1 MCRLF
6 GFRSVIPSQVH
17 TSLLQAE
24 NALGAQSNAH
34 PDGWGVAYYVDGSP
48 HVTKS
53 PTHAL
58 GDQLFHR
65 LSGLV
70 SSETVLAHVRKATQ
84 GSKGLL
90 NCHPFQFGRWV
101 FAHNGDIPG
110 FSEGLGPLLRE
121 LIAPRLRRFVLG
133 DTDSETIF
141 FIFLSLL
148 ERARPL
154 SQKPELND
162 VIDAVQATLERV
174 RSVCQGQVQDRPVLL
189 TFIVTDGDV
198 MVATQGGKELAFS
211 TYKRRCPDRDRCP
224 SLSSVCEA
232 PTPNGQV
239 NHLII
244 SSERLQGSNV
254 WEELAPGD
262 ILAVDGRMRAVRAS
276 FGRCSVEP
284 LVGAPFAP
292 GAPGAPNASNPRSLS
307 ILGPEEPAG

>member
-17 TSLLQAE
+17 ASLVDAE

-84 GSKGLL
+84 GSKSLL

-110 FSEGLGPLLRE
+110 FADGLAPMLRE
-121 LIAPRLRRFVLG
+121 EIAPRLRRFVLG

-141 FIFLSLL
+141 FIFLTLL
-148 ERARPL
+148 QNQTPSSQRPDL
-154 SQKPELND
+154 AT
-162 VIDAVQATLERV
+162 VVGAVQATLERV
-174 RSVCQGQVQDRPVLL
+174 RSICQRHTSDAAVLL

-198 MVATQGGKELAFS
+198 MVATQGGKELSFS
-211 TYKRRCPDRDRCP
+211 TYKRRCPDRATCP
-224 SLSSVCEA
+224 SLSTACEA
-232 PTPNGQV
+232 PASDGRV
-239 NHLII
+239 NHLIV

-262 ILAVDGRMRAVRAS
+262 ILAVDARMRAVRTS
-276 FGRCSVEP
+276 VGRRGLVP
-284 LVGAPFAP
+284 LGAAP
-292 GAPGAPNASNPRSLS
+292 GALVTLTAPASGA
-307 ILGPEEPAG
+307 

>member
-6 GFRSVIPSQVH
+6 GFRSVIPSRVH
-17 TSLLQAE
+17 GSLLAAE

-84 GSKGLL
+84 GSNTVL

-110 FSEGLGPLLRE
+110 FSEGLM
-121 LIAPRLRRFVLG
+121 PRLRDAISPRLRPFVLG

-141 FIFLSLL
+141 FIFLTAL
-148 ERARPL
+148 ERSGGGCKRR
-154 SQKPELND
+154 ELPD
-162 VIDAVQATLERV
+162 VIAAVQSTLETV
-174 RSVCQGQVQDRPVLL
+174 RGLCEGFVPDRAVLL
-189 TFIVTDGDV
+189 TFIVTDGDA
-198 MVATQGGKELAFS
+198 MVATHGGKELSFS
-211 TYKRRCPDRDRCP
+211 SYKRRCPDRDRCP
-224 SLSSVCEA
+224 SLSAVCEA
-232 PTPNGQV
+232 PSPDGRV
-239 NHLII
+239 NHLIV
-244 SSERLQGSNV
+244 SSEHLQGANV
-254 WEELAPGD
+254 WQELAAGD
-262 ILAVDGRMRAVRAS
+262 ILGVDARMRVVRTRLGQAL
-276 FGRCSVEP
+276 P
-284 LVGAPFAP
+284 LPVVA
-292 GAPGAPNASNPRSLS
+292 
-307 ILGPEEPAG
+307 

>member
-6 GFRSVIPSQVH
+6 GFRSVIPSRVH
-17 TSLLQAE
+17 ASLLAAE

-84 GSKGLL
+84 GSNTVL

-110 FSEGLGPLLRE
+110 FSEGLM
-121 LIAPRLRRFVLG
+121 PRLREAISPRLRPFVLG

-141 FIFLSLL
+141 FIFLSAL
-148 ERARPL
+148 ERSGGAARREL
-154 SQKPELND
+154 PE
-162 VIDAVQATLERV
+162 VISAVQSTLETV
-174 RSVCQGQVQDRPVLL
+174 RSLCQGHVSDQAVLL
-189 TFIVTDGDV
+189 TFIVTDGDA
-198 MVATQGGKELAFS
+198 MVATHGGKELSFS
-211 TYKRRCPDRDRCP
+211 TYKRRCPDRDQCP
-224 SLSSVCEA
+224 SLSAACEA
-232 PTPNGQV
+232 PSLTGQV
-239 NHLII
+239 NHLIV

-262 ILAVDGRMRAVRAS
+262 ILGVDARMHVVRTRLGRGPS
-276 FGRCSVEP
+276 LP
-284 LVGAPFAP
+284 LVAATPSAAGASGVSTP
-292 GAPGAPNASNPRSLS
+292 GL
-307 ILGPEEPAG
+307 

>member
-6 GFRSVIPSQVH
+6 GFRSVIPSRVH
-17 TSLLQAE
+17 ASLLAAE

-84 GSKGLL
+84 GSNTVL

-101 FAHNGDIPG
+101 FAHNGDVPG
-110 FSEGLGPLLRE
+110 FSAGLM
-121 LIAPRLRRFVLG
+121 PRLREAICPRLRPFVLG

-141 FIFLSLL
+141 FIFLTAL
-148 ERARPL
+148 ERSGPCGKQR
-154 SQKPELND
+154 ELGE
-162 VIDAVQATLERV
+162 VIAAVQSTLETV
-174 RSVCQGQVQDRPVLL
+174 RSLCQGHVADSAVLL
-189 TFIVTDGDV
+189 TFIVTDGDA
-198 MVATQGGKELAFS
+198 MVATHGGKELAFS
-211 TYKRRCPDRDRCP
+211 SYKRRCPDRDRCP
-224 SLSSVCEA
+224 SLSAACEA
-232 PTPNGQV
+232 PTADGSV
-239 NHLII
+239 SHLIV

-254 WEELAPGD
+254 WEDLGPGD
-262 ILAVDGRMRAVRAS
+262 ILGIDARMRLVRTR
-276 FGRCSVEP
+276 FGRSTPLAANAAAASSVST
-284 LVGAPFAP
+284 P
-292 GAPGAPNASNPRSLS
+292 GL
-307 ILGPEEPAG
+307 

>member
-17 TSLLQAE
+17 ASLLAAE

-84 GSKGLL
+84 GNKGLL

-110 FSEGLGPLLRE
+110 FAEGLMPRLRE
-121 LIAPRLRRFVLG
+121 EIAPRLRRFVLG

-148 ERARPL
+148 ERRAPL
-154 SQKPELND
+154 SQRPELGD
-162 VIDAVQATLERV
+162 VVAAVQATLETV
-174 RSVCQGQVQDRPVLL
+174 RTLCAQPGGDAALLL

-198 MVATQGGKELAFS
+198 MVATQGGKELSFS
-211 TYKRRCPDRDRCP
+211 TYKRRCPDRDTCP
-224 SLSSVCEA
+224 NLSRVCEA
-232 PTPNGQV
+232 PSLDGQV
-239 NHLII
+239 NHLIV

-262 ILAVDGRMRAVRAS
+262 ILAVDGRMRVVRTSLGRGCLLPLGSVVRVHSLPTAS
-276 FGRCSVEP
+276 
-284 LVGAPFAP
+284 
-292 GAPGAPNASNPRSLS
+292 
-307 ILGPEEPAG
+307 

>member
-17 TSLLQAE
+17 ASLLDAE

-48 HVTKS
+48 HLTKS

-110 FSEGLGPLLRE
+110 FAEGLMPRLRE
-121 LIAPRLRRFVLG
+121 EIAPRLRRFVLG

-148 ERARPL
+148 ERYSPL
-154 SQKPELND
+154 SHRPELGD
-162 VIDAVQATLERV
+162 VVAAVQATLEKV
-174 RSVCQGQVQDRPVLL
+174 RTLCEQPGKEAALLL

-198 MVATQGGKELAFS
+198 MVATQGGKELSFS
-211 TYKRRCPDRDRCP
+211 TYKRRCPDRDTCR
-224 SLSSVCEA
+224 SLSRVCEA
-232 PTPNGQV
+232 PSLDGQV
-239 NHLII
+239 NHLIV

-254 WEELAPGD
+254 WEELAAGD
-262 ILAVDGRMRAVRAS
+262 ILAVDGRMRVVRS
-276 FGRCSVEP
+276 SLGRQGLVP
-284 LVGAPFAP
+284 LG
-292 GAPGAPNASNPRSLS
+292 SNSAHVQLTPPPL
-307 ILGPEEPAG
+307 

>member
-17 TSLLQAE
+17 ASLLAAE

-58 GDQLFHR
+58 GDKLFHR

-84 GSKGLL
+84 GDKGLL

-101 FAHNGDIPG
+101 FAHNGDIPH
-110 FSEGLGPLLRE
+110 FAAGLAPRLRE
-121 LIAPRLRRFVLG
+121 EIAPRLRRFVLG

-148 ERARPL
+148 ERYAPL
-154 SQKPELND
+154 SQRPELGD
-162 VIDAVQATLERV
+162 VVAAVQATLERV
-174 RSVCQGQVQDRPVLL
+174 RAICEPSATGAPILL

-198 MVATQGGKELAFS
+198 MVATHGGKELSFS
-211 TYKRRCPDRDRCP
+211 THKRRCPDRDTCP
-224 SLSSVCEA
+224 SLAAACEN
-232 PTPNGQV
+232 PSLDGRV
-239 NHLII
+239 NHLIV

-254 WEELAPGD
+254 WEELALGD
-262 ILAVDGRMRAVRAS
+262 ILAVDARMRVVRTRL
-276 FGRCSVEP
+276 GRRGLELLGSVP
-284 LVGAPFAP
+284 GPGISAP
-292 GAPGAPNASNPRSLS
+292 RH
-307 ILGPEEPAG
+307 

>member
-17 TSLLQAE
+17 ASLLAAE

-84 GSKGLL
+84 GDKGLL

-110 FSEGLGPLLRE
+110 FAQGLMPRLRE
-121 LIAPRLRRFVLG
+121 EIAPRLRRFVLG

-148 ERARPL
+148 ERYSPL
-154 SQKPELND
+154 SQRPELGD
-162 VIDAVQATLERV
+162 VVAAVQATLERV
-174 RSVCQGQVQDRPVLL
+174 RGICELQTTAGPPILL

-198 MVATQGGKELAFS
+198 MVATHGGKELSFS
-211 TYKRRCPDRDRCP
+211 THKRRCPDRGTCP
-224 SLSSVCEA
+224 SLAAACEN
-232 PTPNGQV
+232 PSLDGRV
-239 NHLII
+239 NHLIV

-262 ILAVDGRMRAVRAS
+262 ILAVDARMRVVRTCLGRRGLQLLGNDPSQSVSAVRH
-276 FGRCSVEP
+276 
-284 LVGAPFAP
+284 
-292 GAPGAPNASNPRSLS
+292 
-307 ILGPEEPAG
+307 

>member
-6 GFRSVIPSQVH
+6 GFRSVIPSRVH
-17 TSLLQAE
+17 ASLLAAE

-34 PDGWGVAYYVDGSP
+34 PDGWGVAFYVDGSP

-84 GSKGLL
+84 GSNTVL

-110 FSEGLGPLLRE
+110 FSEGLM
-121 LIAPRLRRFVLG
+121 PRLREAISPRLRPFVLG

-141 FIFLSLL
+141 FIFLTAL
-148 ERARPL
+148 ERRSPRG
-154 SQKPELND
+154 KRPELSD
-162 VIDAVQATLERV
+162 VIATVQSTLETV
-174 RSVCQGQVQDRPVLL
+174 RSLCQGHAPDQRVLL

-198 MVATQGGKELAFS
+198 MVATQGGKELSFS
-211 TYKRRCPDRDRCP
+211 SYKRRCPDRDHCP
-224 SLSSVCEA
+224 SLSAACES
-232 PTPNGQV
+232 PSPNGQV
-239 NHLII
+239 SHLIM

-254 WEELAPGD
+254 WVDLVPGD
-262 ILAVDGRMRAVRAS
+262 ILGIDARMRVARTRLGRVTLVPLGTATAS
-276 FGRCSVEP
+276 DVST
-284 LVGAPFAP
+284 P
-292 GAPGAPNASNPRSLS
+292 GL
-307 ILGPEEPAG
+307 

>member
-17 TSLLQAE
+17 GSLLDAE

-48 HVTKS
+48 HLTKS

-84 GSKGLL
+84 GSKGVL

-110 FSEGLGPLLRE
+110 FAEQLMPLLRE
-121 LIAPRLRRFVLG
+121 QIAPRLRRFVLG

-141 FIFLSLL
+141 FIFLTLL
-148 ERARPL
+148 ERSSPL
-154 SQKPELND
+154 SQRPELTN
-162 VIDAVQATLERV
+162 VISAVQGTLERV
-174 RSVCQGQVQDRPVLL
+174 RNVCQGHVKDDALLL

-198 MVATQGGKELAFS
+198 MVATQGGKELSFS
-211 TYKRRCPDRDRCP
+211 TYKRRCPDRDTCR
-224 SLSSVCEA
+224 SLSASCEA
-232 PTPNGQV
+232 PSLDGHV
-239 NHLII
+239 NHLIV

-254 WEELAPGD
+254 WEELAVGD
-262 ILAVDGRMRAVRAS
+262 ILAIDGRMRVLRTA
-276 FGRCSVEP
+276 FGR
-284 LVGAPFAP
+284 
-292 GAPGAPNASNPRSLS
+292 RSLVT
-307 ILGPEEPAG
+307 LGNSPHADVSVPGL

>member
-17 TSLLQAE
+17 ASLLQAE

-110 FSEGLGPLLRE
+110 FSDGLGALLRE
-121 LIAPRLRRFVLG
+121 QITPRLRRFVLG

-148 ERARPL
+148 EQACPL
-154 SQKPELND
+154 GQRPELRA
-162 VIDAVQATLERV
+162 VIDAVQATLDRV
-174 RSVCQGQVQDRPVLL
+174 RGVCQAHVDDAAVLL

-198 MVATQGGKELAFS
+198 MVATQGGKELSFS

-232 PTPNGQV
+232 PTRDGQI
-239 NHLII
+239 NHLIV

-254 WEELAPGD
+254 WEVLAPGD
-262 ILAVDGRMRAVRAS
+262 ILGVDARMRAVRA
-276 FGRCSVEP
+276 RCDRGSVAP
-284 LVGAPFAP
+284 LVGADA
-292 GAPGAPNASNPRSLS
+292 
-307 ILGPEEPAG
+307 EAGSPHTPSATQFG

>member
-17 TSLLQAE
+17 ASLVEAE

-48 HVTKS
+48 HITKS

-84 GSKGLL
+84 GNKSVL

-110 FSEGLGPLLRE
+110 FADGLAPRLRE
-121 LIAPRLRRFVLG
+121 EIAPRLRRFVLG

-141 FIFLSLL
+141 FIFLTLL
-148 ERARPL
+148 ERHTPL
-154 SQKPELND
+154 SHRPEIGS
-162 VIDAVQATLERV
+162 VVAAVQGTIERV
-174 RSVCQGQVQDRPVLL
+174 RAICQGHVRDDLVLL
-189 TFIVTDGDV
+189 TFIVSDGDV
-198 MVATQGGKELAFS
+198 MVATQGGKELSFS
-211 TYKRRCPDRDRCP
+211 TYKRRCPDRGTCP

-232 PTPNGQV
+232 PSPDGRV
-239 NHLII
+239 NHLIV

-262 ILAVDGRMRAVRAS
+262 ILAVDARMRVVRTGLGRRGLVTIGTAAVHLPLAS
-276 FGRCSVEP
+276 P
-284 LVGAPFAP
+284 
-292 GAPGAPNASNPRSLS
+292 
-307 ILGPEEPAG
+307 

>member
-17 TSLLQAE
+17 ASLLAAE

-84 GSKGLL
+84 GDKGLL

-110 FSEGLGPLLRE
+110 FAQGLMARLRE
-121 LIAPRLRRFVLG
+121 EIAPRLRRFVLG

-141 FIFLSLL
+141 FIFLSVL
-148 ERARPL
+148 ERYSPL
-154 SQKPELND
+154 SQRPELGD
-162 VIDAVQATLERV
+162 VVAAVQATLERV
-174 RSVCQGQVQDRPVLL
+174 RGICEPQTTKGPPILL

-198 MVATQGGKELAFS
+198 MVATHGGKELSFS
-211 TYKRRCPDRDRCP
+211 THKRRCPDRGTCP
-224 SLSSVCEA
+224 SLAPACEN
-232 PTPNGQV
+232 PSLDGRV
-239 NHLII
+239 NHLIV

-262 ILAVDGRMRAVRAS
+262 ILAVDARMRVVRTCL
-276 FGRCSVEP
+276 GRRGLELLGNGPTQSVS
-284 LVGAPFAP
+284 AA
-292 GAPGAPNASNPRSLS
+292 RH
-307 ILGPEEPAG
+307 

>member
-17 TSLLQAE
+17 ASLLAAE

-48 HVTKS
+48 HLTKS

-70 SSETVLAHVRKATQ
+70 SSETVLAHVRRATQ

-110 FSEGLGPLLRE
+110 FAEQLMPRLRE
-121 LIAPRLRRFVLG
+121 EIAPRLRRFVLG

-141 FIFLSLL
+141 FIFLTLL
-148 ERARPL
+148 ELRSPLSARPEL
-154 SQKPELND
+154 SD
-162 VIDAVQATLERV
+162 VIAAVQATLERV
-174 RSVCQGQVQDRPVLL
+174 RSLCQGHVKDEAVLL
-189 TFIVTDGDV
+189 TFIVTDGDI
-198 MVATQGGKELAFS
+198 MVATQGGKELSFS
-211 TYKRRCPDRDRCP
+211 TYKRRCPERDRCP

-232 PTPNGQV
+232 PSPNGVV
-239 NHLII
+239 NHLIV

-254 WEELAPGD
+254 WDELAPGD
-262 ILAVDGRMRAVRAS
+262 ILAVDGSMQVMRTCLGRRTLVCLGAS
-276 FGRCSVEP
+276 APSVSI
-284 LVGAPFAP
+284 P
-292 GAPGAPNASNPRSLS
+292 GP
-307 ILGPEEPAG
+307 

>member
-17 TSLLQAE
+17 ASLLAAE

-84 GSKGLL
+84 GNKGLL

-110 FSEGLGPLLRE
+110 FADGLMPRLRE
-121 LIAPRLRRFVLG
+121 EIAPRLRRFVLG

-148 ERARPL
+148 ERYSPL
-154 SQKPELND
+154 SERPELGD
-162 VIDAVQATLERV
+162 VVAAVQATLELV
-174 RSVCQGQVQDRPVLL
+174 RGICQAHVSDASLLL

-198 MVATQGGKELAFS
+198 MVATQGGKELSFS
-211 TYKRRCPDRDRCP
+211 TYKQRCPDRETCQ
-224 SLSSVCEA
+224 SLSAACEA
-232 PTPNGQV
+232 PSPDGRV
-239 NHLII
+239 NHLIV

-254 WEELAPGD
+254 WEELSLGD
-262 ILAVDGRMRAVRAS
+262 ILAVDARMRVVRTRL
-276 FGRCSVEP
+276 GRRCLELIGSRAI
-284 LVGAPFAP
+284 VGAATP
-292 GAPGAPNASNPRSLS
+292 L
-307 ILGPEEPAG
+307 

>member
-6 GFRSVIPSQVH
+6 GFRSAIPSQVH

-84 GSKGLL
+84 GSKGVL

-121 LIAPRLRRFVLG
+121 QIAPRLRRFVLG

-148 ERARPL
+148 ETVTPL
-154 SQKPELND
+154 SQRPELAD
-162 VIDAVQATLERV
+162 VIGAVQETLERI
-174 RSVCQGQVQDRPVLL
+174 RAACQRHVADAAVLL

-198 MVATQGGKELAFS
+198 MVATQGGKELSFS
-211 TYKRRCPDRDRCP
+211 TYKRRCPERDRCR

-232 PTPNGQV
+232 PTRDGQV
-239 NHLII
+239 NHLIV
-244 SSERLQGSNV
+244 SSERLQGANI
-254 WEELAPGD
+254 WEDLAPGD
-262 ILAVDGRMRAVRAS
+262 ILAVDARMRAVRTRL
-276 FGRCSVEP
+276 GRCSVAP
-284 LVGAPFAP
+284 LVGAP
-292 GAPGAPNASNPRSLS
+292 L
-307 ILGPEEPAG
+307 EAGTPTQPSVSPPSP

>member
-17 TSLLQAE
+17 ASLVDAE

-84 GSKGLL
+84 GSKSLL

-110 FSEGLGPLLRE
+110 FADGLAPSLRE
-121 LIAPRLRRFVLG
+121 EIAPRLRRFVLG

-141 FIFLSLL
+141 FIFLTLL
-148 ERARPL
+148 EHQTPL
-154 SQKPELND
+154 SQRPDLAS
-162 VIDAVQATLERV
+162 VVAAVKATLERV
-174 RSVCQGQVQDRPVLL
+174 RSICQRHAKDAAVLL
-189 TFIVTDGDV
+189 TFIATDGDV
-198 MVATQGGKELAFS
+198 MVATQGGKELSFS
-211 TYKRRCPDRDRCP
+211 TYKRRCPDRATCT

-232 PTPNGQV
+232 PSIDGRV

-262 ILAVDGRMRAVRAS
+262 ILAVDARMRAVRSGIGQLGLVPLGVSSGAS
-276 FGRCSVEP
+276 VL
-284 LVGAPFAP
+284 LVPQ
-292 GAPGAPNASNPRSLS
+292 SLRQ
-307 ILGPEEPAG
+307 

>member
-17 TSLLQAE
+17 TSLLDAE
-24 NALGAQSNAH
+24 NALGAQSNDH

-65 LSGLV
+65 LSGVV

-84 GSKGLL
+84 GSNGLL

-110 FSEGLGPLLRE
+110 FAECFLPQLRAQ
-121 LIAPRLRRFVLG
+121 ISPRLRRFVLG
-133 DTDSETIF
+133 ETDSETIF

-148 ERARPL
+148 ERTAPL
-154 SQKPELND
+154 TQRPELRD
-162 VIDAVQATLERV
+162 VVAAVQGTLQTVRGICERPG
-174 RSVCQGQVQDRPVLL
+174 SKDAVLL

-198 MVATQGGKELAFS
+198 MVATQGGKELLFS
-211 TYKRRCPDRDRCP
+211 TYKTRCPDRSTCQ
-224 SLSSVCEA
+224 SLSAVCEA
-232 PTPNGQV
+232 PSATGLV
-239 NHLII
+239 NHLIV
-244 SSERLQGSNV
+244 SSERLQGYNV

-262 ILAVDGRMRAVRAS
+262 ILAVDGRMRVMRS
-276 FGRCSVEP
+276 RVGRHS
-284 LVGAPFAP
+284 LTLLGAAAP
-292 GAPGAPNASNPRSLS
+292 GPLNIPVL
-307 ILGPEEPAG
+307 

>member
-17 TSLLQAE
+17 ASLVDAE

-48 HVTKS
+48 HVTRS

-84 GSKGLL
+84 GSKSLL

-110 FSEGLGPLLRE
+110 FADGLAPLLRE
-121 LIAPRLRRFVLG
+121 EIAPRLRRFVLG

-141 FIFLSLL
+141 FIFLTLL
-148 ERARPL
+148 QNQTPSSQRPDL
-154 SQKPELND
+154 AS
-162 VIDAVQATLERV
+162 VVGAVQATLERV
-174 RSVCQGQVQDRPVLL
+174 RSVCQRHAKDEGVLL

-198 MVATQGGKELAFS
+198 MVATQGGKELSFS
-211 TYKRRCPDRDRCP
+211 TYKRRCPDRGTCP
-224 SLSSVCEA
+224 SLSSACEA
-232 PTPNGQV
+232 PSIDGRV
-239 NHLII
+239 NHLIV

-262 ILAVDGRMRAVRAS
+262 ILAVDARMRAVRTS
-276 FGRCSVEP
+276 VGRRGLVP
-284 LVGAPFAP
+284 LGAAP
-292 GAPGAPNASNPRSLS
+292 GSLLTLAAPLS
-307 ILGPEEPAG
+307 GP